1 MTVGSW
7 CRDRERRSA
16 RLTPRTGSS
25 CGESYDRCSEA
36 AGVKSTQKYTT
47 CIRDG
52 LVNTKVVGGVDKC
65 EPNLWPWRLGLTG
78 SERPRAGD
86 GVGLTFSKLTAAPV
100 SSGLTDLTL
109 TSGSRAPEV
118 SRAFP
123 VGSSRAVWSSA
134 MFVSGYNCAGVW
146 VSDLNTNDVL
156 QIICQWQREHPLGG
170 SRWWLKTKKKERL
183 KSFFNSCCFVSLVF
197 N

>member
-65 EPNLWPWRLGLTG
+65 EPN
-78 SERPRAGD
+78 
-86 GVGLTFSKLTAAPV
+86 VV
-100 SSGLTDLTL
+100 TL
-109 TSGSRAPEV
+109 TTRTHGVRAAQSWRRCRPDLLQTDCV
-118 SRAFP
+118 SRLLRAHWPDAHEWIQSTWGEPGFSGRVVSCCLI
-123 VGSSRAVWSSA
+123 VGHVCLRLQLRRCVSFWSEYERLPANNLS
-134 MFVSGYNCAGVW
+134 M
-146 VSDLNTNDVL
+146 TE
-156 QIICQWQREHPLGG
+156 RTP
-170 SRWWLKTKKKERL
+170 SRWQ
-183 KSFFNSCCFVSLVF
+183 
-197 N
+197 